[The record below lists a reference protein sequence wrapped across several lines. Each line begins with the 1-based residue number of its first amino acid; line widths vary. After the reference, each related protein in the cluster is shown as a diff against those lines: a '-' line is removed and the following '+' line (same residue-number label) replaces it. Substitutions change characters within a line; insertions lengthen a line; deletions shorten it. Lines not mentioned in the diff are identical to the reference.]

1 MTAAFE
7 LGGKERGHAG
17 ARHLGPDQAGAQRD
31 RVGVVMAA
39 AQPGRERLGDL
50 RAAHLGMAVGG
61 DGDAD
66 PRTAQRDPPLGRTR
80 RDRLGPHGPDS
91 VDYPDYGYKLA
102 EAIASGAAERGIA
115 LCGSG
120 IGIAI
125 AINRNS
131 KVRCAQVSEPLSAR
145 LCRSHNDA
153 NAIAMGARLIGP
165 EMARAC
171 AKAFLETEFE
181 GGRHCGRVDKLS
193 KTPQDA

>member
-1 MTAAFE
+1 MKIAIASDHAALE
-7 LGGKERGHAG
+7 MKADLVRWLGEQGHEVAD
-17 ARHLGPDQAGAQRD
+17 LGPY
-31 RVGVVMAA
+31 
-39 AQPGRERLGDL
+39 
-50 RAAHLGMAVGG
+50 
-61 DGDAD
+61 DG
-66 PRTAQRDPPLGRTR
+66 Q
-80 RDRLGPHGPDS
+80 S
-91 VDYPDYGYKLA
+91 VDYPDYGYKLG

-125 AINRNS
+125 AANRNP

-145 LCRSHNDA
+145 LARSHNDA

-171 AKAFLETEFE
+171 VSAFLATEFE
-181 GGRHCGRVDKLS
+181 GGRHTHRVDKLS